1 MSTPSTPTH
10 FNGQYR
16 YESSGATELPVTPQP
31 LLKRKTTNE
40 LTPTA
45 PKKPMREYS
54 TLGMDN
60 SMGLI
65 RRTVGGKQIPL
76 ENAVDHPTEDGEEEN
91 FVDASEELEGGAQD
105 VQRTVQEVPDNDDDD
120 DLFSKIQPKF
130 PAARDDDEDG
140 SDQEAEDGSEA
151 ETTPRIVECDCAG
164 GKHNKSCHATR
175 SVSTPAGSQ
184 SQTIK
189 KEQSPSSDAVQITG
203 SKVKTPAR
211 PKLPEESDLEKDYSK
226 DLARFRKWHERMK
239 LLIPRLHL
247 PEHRYWIGVLP
258 VGRKP
263 RNATTEKHMTWMKG
277 NRMTTISTVWHKIAE
292 LHMIEDFV
300 LLLGNEKLKLT
311 DRAEELNYFND
322 KFVCLRAVDKND
334 PQAKGKP
341 TSEGLVPQVV
351 DLIDDD

>member
-1 MSTPSTPTH
+1 MPAPSTPTRH
-10 FNGQYR
+10 DEQYHS
-16 YESSGATELPVTPQP
+16 ESSGATQRPVTPQP
-31 LLKRKTTNE
+31 SLKRRATDE
-40 LTPTA
+40 LTPIA

-60 SMGLI
+60 SMNLV
-65 RRTVGGKQIPL
+65 RRTVGGMQTSL
-76 ENAVDHPTEDGEEEN
+76 GDAVDYHTEDDEEEN

-105 VQRTVQEVPDNDDDD
+105 VKPTVPEMPDNDDDD
-120 DLFSKIQPKF
+120 DLFSKIKPKF
-130 PAARDDDEDG
+130 PAATDNDENE
-140 SDQEAEDGSEA
+140 SDQEAEDGGEA
-151 ETTPRIVECDCAG
+151 ETTQRIVECDCAG
-164 GKHNKSCHATR
+164 GKHNKSCHDTR
-175 SVSTPAGSQ
+175 SVSTPPGSPF
-184 SQTIK
+184 QTI
-189 KEQSPSSDAVQITG
+189 EEDHLPSSDAVQITG

-211 PKLPEESDLEKDYSK
+211 QKLPEESDFDKDYSK
-226 DLARFRKWHERMK
+226 DLTKFRKWHERMK

-247 PEHRYWIGVLP
+247 AEHRYWIGVLP

-263 RNATTEKHMTWMKG
+263 RNATTEKHMTWIKG
-277 NRMTTISTVWHKIAE
+277 NRMTTISTVWHRIAE

-334 PQAKGKP
+334 PQAKGKS
-341 TSEGLVPQVV
+341 TSEGLVPEVV